1 MALDPF
7 FQQGMN
13 AWTAQNQVQSGRAS
27 KLNALVQSGQMKD
40 ALQQLGHKQK
50 MTEGKQTGRYA
61 LANTALGKGISSI
74 LGAEEM
80 GGLPTSATDDI
91 GNVLRAD
98 RSATNI
104 SRMGGPQ
111 MAAQQGKFN
120 INPTQVLAGTQLP
133 QYREGTPTS
142 ETVAK
147 LGSKVEQSDEEQI
160 DDIIIG
166 EGPSAQTGL
175 VKKRKRKKGR
185 SASVKGNNARKL
197 LRQLEQLTQGG
208 QAKVLIDSASHGGF
222 TGRVYEAKGRVY
234 FAVGPPNEQVIDVTD
249 QVKK

>member
-1 MALDPF
+1 MPLDPF

-13 AWTAQNQVQSGRAS
+13 AWGARVGAQEGRAA

-74 LGAEEM
+74 LGAEEL

-104 SRMGGPQ
+104 NRMGGPQ

-133 QYREGTPTS
+133 QYREGTPTTA
-142 ETVAK
+142 TVAK
-147 LGSKVEQSDEEQI
+147 LGSKVEQVDTDKEDFITVGGQR
-160 DDIIIG
+160 
-166 EGPSAQTGL
+166 GL
-175 VKKRKRKKGR
+175 VSKHSQSKKRT
-185 SASVKGNNARKL
+185 SSVKGNDAARMTANLDKL
-197 LRQLEQLTQGG
+197 IRGG
-208 QAKVLIDSASHGGF
+208 QAKTLRENVSNNGA
-222 TGRVYEAKGRVY
+222 TGKVVEANGRVY
-234 FAVGPPNEQVIDVTD
+234 FVVGPPDQQVIDVTD
-249 QVKK
+249 QVKSK